1 MHVHPDGPCSCSE
14 VVGAKARGGDGPAGD
29 IEIKRRSERK
39 RRGAEQWTK
48 VKVARLAGFASEEEQ
63 DRGSGGTSGAVLA
76 DAKKVCAPR
85 GVRLP

>member
-1 MHVHPDGPCSCSE
+1 M
-14 VVGAKARGGDGPAGD
+14 VGAKARGGDGPAGD

-63 DRGSGGTSGAVLA
+63 DRGSGGTGGAVLA